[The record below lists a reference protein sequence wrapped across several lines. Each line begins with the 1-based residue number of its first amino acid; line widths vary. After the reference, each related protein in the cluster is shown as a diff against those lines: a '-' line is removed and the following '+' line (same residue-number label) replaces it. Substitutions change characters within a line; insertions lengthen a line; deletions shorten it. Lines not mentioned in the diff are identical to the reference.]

1 MNTLYLY
8 NLGPAHIDELWDD
21 EVKIISDF
29 MEYNH
34 IHEETIF
41 VHAGLNMEKRMDKD
55 HWAKTILGLIKIPM
69 IDGNKILLPL
79 SMIKDKKE
87 DDDIRLLFPS
97 IIKNQYGECHGNS
110 YISFQISQ
118 LSSQFAN
125 MGPFEEA
132 LKKIL

>member
-21 EVKIISDF
+21 EAKIISDF

-34 IHEETIF
+34 IREETIF
-41 VHAGLNMEKRMDKD
+41 VHAGLNLERKMNKD
-55 HWAKTILGLIKIPM
+55 HWTKTAIGLMKIPM

-87 DDDIRLLFPS
+87 DDDIHMIFPT
-97 IIKNQYGECHGNS
+97 IIKNEDKESYGKS
-110 YISFQISQ
+110 YREFQISQ
-118 LSSQFAN
+118 LSSQFASL
-125 MGPFEEA
+125 GPFEEA

>member
-8 NLGPAHIDELWDD
+8 NLRAVHMDELWD
-21 EVKIISDF
+21 EEANILSDF

-34 IHEETIF
+34 IHEEKIF
-41 VHAGLNMEKRMDKD
+41 VHAGLNMERRMDKD
-55 HWAKTILGLIKIPM
+55 HWTKTAIGLIKVPM

-87 DDDIRLLFPS
+87 DDDINLFFPA
-97 IIKNQYGECHGNS
+97 IIKNADTECCGKSYGK
-110 YISFQISQ
+110 FQISQ